1 MLKII
6 KKIMESR
13 IIRFIM
19 VGGCSTLIDFIIY
32 MLISIWMD
40 ISVSKGI
47 SMICSSVFS
56 YFANKIF
63 AFSNKEKTN
72 ISLLVKFYIV
82 FAANFLVNMGMNRL
96 VYEMTANKIIAFI
109 LATICGMSVNYLGQR
124 LIVFVK
130 DN

>member
-32 MLISIWMD
+32 ILISIWMD